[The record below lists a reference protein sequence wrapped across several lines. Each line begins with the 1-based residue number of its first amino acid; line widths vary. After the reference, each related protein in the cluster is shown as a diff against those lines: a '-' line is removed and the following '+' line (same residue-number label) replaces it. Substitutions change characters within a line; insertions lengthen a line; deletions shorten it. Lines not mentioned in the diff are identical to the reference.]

1 MQGENSKSARA
12 NPVHPLFAGICSAI
26 SGDAQREAL
35 RELKRIDADRVR
47 YGKALCVATN
57 EGDLSAEDLAAID
70 REFGIDSEE
79 ARRVAAD
86 LHYNAL
92 KNGGALEAR
101 RVEQAH
107 AADVA
112 DLLRDGRLK

>member
-1 MQGENSKSARA
+1 MAQPEHSKSARA

-26 SGDAQREAL
+26 SGDAL